1 MRRNEFERLELRTLL
16 RLVCDTAAL
25 RPNQKHRRERAGFMK
40 MKPWLILAVTLF
52 CTDISHA
59 QRKPD
64 KTVPPALEPQL
75 KKFFVEKKAQAKALA
90 KVENREPMP
99 EVWDFFAAGEKG
111 DWNTVASLYRQL
123 RRGAH
128 LETMVWQPVKE
139 CFFGYEQCANF
150 SARYVTHLAREILD
164 SMPRGSIYF
173 GGNASALDLP
183 TAFCQSHPKGEPVFV
198 LSQNALVDGLYLKYL
213 RTMFGSRIGMP
224 SDEDSKRAFLAYT
237 NDARLRLKE
246 GKLKPG
252 EDVTENGG
260 KLNIS
265 GHVSVMAIN
274 ALVAKTIFDANP
286 RHEFFVA
293 ESFPLDWMYP
303 HLEPRGLILKL
314 NRQPMEKIPDDI
326 VRKDGE
332 YWTRFI
338 KGALGQWLTP
348 TTSVEVV
355 CDFAQSV
362 FALQEQEPFQPD
374 EQFVRNS
381 DACETYS
388 KLRSAQAGVYLWR
401 AKHSQSPEEKQRM
414 EKAADLAFRQAF
426 ALCPSSAE
434 ALFRYVSVLVD
445 QKRFQDARRLTEVT
459 RILDPTE
466 GSYHQLLQELDR
478 LEASANKG
486 K

>member
-1 MRRNEFERLELRTLL
+1 MRIAIVCEVAAL
-16 RLVCDTAAL
+16 RLVYHTAAL
-25 RPNQKHRRERAGFMK
+25 QPNQEHRRARAGFMN
-40 MKPWLILAVTLF
+40 MKPWLILAVTLL
-52 CTDISHA
+52 CTGISHA

-75 KKFFVEKKAQAKALA
+75 KKFFVEKRVQAKALTEE
-90 KVENREPMP
+90 ENKEQMP

-111 DWNTVASLYRQL
+111 DWTTVASLYSQL
-123 RRGAH
+123 RNGPR
-128 LETMVWQPVKE
+128 LETIVWQPVKE

-150 SARYVTHLAREILD
+150 SERYVTNFARAILD

-173 GGNASALDLP
+173 GGNYGALDLP
-183 TAFCQSHPKGEPVFV
+183 TAFSQSHVKADPCFI
-198 LSQNALVDGLYLKYL
+198 LSQNALADNLYLQYL
-213 RTMFGSRIGMP
+213 QAMYGDRIKLP
-224 SDEDSKRAFLAYT
+224 ST
-237 NDARLRLKE
+237 NDLRKAVDEYTKDAGKRLKE

-252 EDVTENGG
+252 EDAKEVDG
-260 KLNIS
+260 KVQVA
-265 GHVSVMAIN
+265 GQMAVI
-274 ALVAKTIFDANP
+274 AIYGRLAQMIFEANP
-286 RHEFFVA
+286 RQEFFIA
-293 ESFPLDWMYP
+293 ETFPLDWIYP
-303 HLEPRGLILKL
+303 HLEPHGLIMKL
-314 NRQPMEKIPDDI
+314 DRQPLEKIPDDR
-326 VRKDGE
+326 VQRDGE

-338 KGALGQWLTP
+338 NGALGQWLTP

-362 FALQEQEPFQPD
+362 FVRQEREPFRPD

-381 DACETYS
+381 DAGKTYS

-401 AKHSQSPEEKQRM
+401 ARNSKSPEEKQRM

-445 QKRFQDARRLTEVT
+445 QKRFQDSRRLTEVT
-459 RILDPTE
+459 QILDPA
-466 GSYHQLLQELDR
+466 GGGYHQLLEELNR
-478 LEASANKG
+478 FEANANKE